1 MAENNRAAARRRN
14 GRHVWRAILF
24 TLIAIVVLAAFI
36 SRHKGEVPVRVDHVV
51 RQDLVNSISTNGK
64 VEPID
69 NFEAHAPAPTTAR
82 KILVHEGEHVHA
94 GQLLMQLDD
103 ADARA
108 QAAKAT
114 AALRTAQADQHAI
127 QSGGTQEEVITT
139 QADLIKARSDR
150 DAAQRNYDTLQRLQ
164 KTGAAAPAELR
175 EAANRLAAADA
186 QLKLLQQ
193 KQQQRYSDPE
203 VARVQAEADE
213 ARASLLAAQNLLQH
227 SDIRSPFEGTVYSIP
242 VRQGEYVQ
250 QGELLLQ
257 MANLHKVQVRAFVD
271 EPEIGKLSVGQP
283 VSVTWDALPGK
294 SWQGAITQVPY
305 TVTTLGTRNVGQVLC
320 AVENNDSRLLPNTN
334 VTVNV
339 SLARKGDVITVAR
352 EALHQ
357 DEKGHFVYVIK
368 EGHLS
373 RQPVDA
379 GISNNTR
386 TEIASGLRPG
396 DVVALNTLNPAE
408 VLRPGLAVSTPR

>member
-1 MAENNRAAARRRN
+1 MAENHKAATRNRN
-14 GRHVWRAILF
+14 GRHIWRAIIF
-24 TLIAIVVLAAFI
+24 SLIAVVVLAAFI
-36 SRHKGEVPVRVDHVV
+36 SRRKGEVPVRADRVL
-51 RQDLVNSISTNGK
+51 RQDLINSISTNGK

-69 NFEAHAPAPTTAR
+69 NFEAHAPAPTTVR
-82 KILVHEGEHVHA
+82 KILVHEGQHIRA
-94 GQLLMQLDD
+94 GELLMQLDD
-103 ADARA
+103 ADSRA

-114 AALRTAQADQHAI
+114 ASLRAAQANEHAI
-127 QSGGTQEEVITT
+127 QTGGTQEEVITT
-139 QADLIKARSDR
+139 QSELIKARADR
-150 DAAQRNYDTLQRLQ
+150 DAAQRNYDTLVHLQ
-164 KTGAAAPAELR
+164 KNGAAAPAEVR

-213 ARASLLAAQNLLQH
+213 ARASLSAAQNLLQH
-227 SDIRSPFEGTVYSIP
+227 SDVRAPFEGTVYSIP

-271 EPEIGKLSVGQP
+271 EPEIGKLSAGQP

-294 SWQGAITQVPY
+294 SWQGEITQVPY

-320 AVENNDSRLLPNTN
+320 AVENNDSRLLPNIN

-339 SLARKGDVITVAR
+339 SLARKKDVITVAR

-357 DEKGHFVYVIK
+357 DDGGDFVYVIK
-368 EGHLS
+368 EGHLT
-373 RQPVDA
+373 RQPVSA

-386 TEIASGLRPG
+386 IEIGAGLRPG
-396 DVVALNTLNPAE
+396 DMVALNTLNPTE
-408 VLRPGLAVSTPR
+408 ILRPGLAVSSR